1 MKYVCAVDPAA
12 FDTFLDARLAEH
24 NERERNPAYRYERVP
39 ADAGL
44 TAVRIYR
51 GRDYDLIAVIE
62 TSVEDGFLT
71 LDVQMEDIPAC
82 VSRRVPAAENATADA
97 EAGTAA
103 DRTADTTTGT
113 AEVGE
118 SASLAARVAAHL
130 TKLLVISV
138 FLWGSVW
145 GISYLLGNRNPW
157 LPLIAPA
164 GYLLLFAVTRCIQYR
179 PRDAKGD
186 FSAFLEHDLA
196 ATPCLAEAEEDPG
209 APGEPDDDGGDNDAT
224 DATDDADNT
233 DTVTDAVDGTAVTTA
248 AADNTDGEG
257 TAETGDPS
265 EA

>member
-1 MKYVCAVDPAA
+1 MKYICAADPAA

-39 ADAGL
+39 ADEGI

-82 VSRRVPAAENATADA
+82 VSRRSPAVKNADA
-97 EAGTAA
+97 DTDTAA
-103 DRTADTTTGT
+103 DMAADMTADTVTDMT
-113 AEVGE
+113 EDGE
-118 SASLAARVAAHL
+118 PVSLAAKIAAYF
-130 TKLLVISV
+130 TKLLVISA

-157 LPLIAPA
+157 LPLVAPA
-164 GYLLLFAVTRCIQYR
+164 GYLLLFTVTRCIQYR

-196 ATPCLAEAEEDPG
+196 ATACLAEAEEDDPG
-209 APGEPDDDGGDNDAT
+209 APEDADSGAADGAD
-224 DATDDADNT
+224 TDDAE
-233 DTVTDAVDGTAVTTA
+233 DGAPR
-248 AADNTDGEG
+248 
-257 TAETGDPS
+257 ETGDRS
-265 EA
+265 EP